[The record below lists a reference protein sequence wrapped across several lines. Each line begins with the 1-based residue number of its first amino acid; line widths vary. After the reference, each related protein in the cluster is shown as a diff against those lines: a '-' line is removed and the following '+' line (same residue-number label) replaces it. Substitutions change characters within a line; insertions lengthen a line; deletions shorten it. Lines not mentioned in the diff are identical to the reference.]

1 MKQQGRPDRSGP
13 AGQKR
18 EPIPHVVT
26 PAGANA
32 PGMIVFKNPAPL
44 YSGDRG
50 FGPPKPNQITTHKAG
65 SQGKHR

>member
-1 MKQQGRPDRSGP
+1 MSKQGRADRTTV
-13 AGQKR
+13 AGTKR

-26 PAGANA
+26 PGGANA
-32 PGMIVFKNPAPL
+32 PGMIVWGNPEPL

-50 FGPPKPNQITTHKAG
+50 FGPPKPNTTTTHKSG